1 MYAYG
6 FPQWLMFFYVYCF
19 AGWIFESAYV
29 TLRTKHFVNRGFLR
43 APMLPLYGTGAV
55 VMLWVSIPVRGNL
68 VLTYIAGVIGATAL
82 EYVVGVGMEA
92 LFKMKYWDYSDQK
105 FNFQGVICLSSS
117 IAWGFLTL
125 LLTEVIHK
133 PIENWVLGMPEL
145 LLGVFLGSVSTVF
158 ISDTAVSVKAALD
171 LRKMLESM
179 TRVRTEVEAMQ
190 VQLSLAKMETRDQ
203 MEELRENIGERR
215 RRYKEA
221 KKKFTERLEKLHIP
235 TRAQLDEWK
244 ELWPDDSSLLDKL
257 HEKALE
263 YNRIAGKHS
272 FFRESLL
279 RGNPSASSAKFGWAL
294 KELQGRIKERLE
306 EREEKIEED

>member
-6 FPQWLMFFYVYCF
+6 LPQWLMFFYIYCF
-19 AGWIFESAYV
+19 AGWVFESAYV
-29 TLRTKHFVNRGFLR
+29 ALREKHFVNRGFLR

-68 VLTYIAGVIGATAL
+68 SLTYLSGVIGATVL

-92 LFKMKYWDYSDQK
+92 LFKVKYWDYSDQK
-105 FNFQGVICLSSS
+105 FNFQGIICLSSS

-133 PIENWVLGMPEL
+133 PIEKWVLGMPDMV
-145 LLGVFLGSVSTVF
+145 LGIVLGAVSIVFV
-158 ISDTAVSVKAALD
+158 SDTVVSVKAALD
-171 LRKMLESM
+171 LRNMLEGM
-179 TRVRTEVEAMQ
+179 TRVRAEVEAMQ

-203 MEELRENIGERR
+203 VEELLENIGERR

-221 KKKFTERLEKLHIP
+221 KRKLMERLEKLRIP
-235 TRAQLDEWK
+235 TRAQLDELK
-244 ELWPDDSSLLDKL
+244 ELWPDDSHLLDKL
-257 HEKALE
+257 REKALE
-263 YNRIAGKHS
+263 YNRIASKHS

-279 RGNPSASSAKFGWAL
+279 RGNPGASSAKFGWAL
-294 KELQGRIKERLE
+294 NELQRRAKGRPE
-306 EREEKIEED
+306 EEIEEEMDE